1 MTIDG
6 VTGAAARRI
15 RLELLPSLKSLG
27 VSDDAYVVIGNV
39 PAGAHL
45 SAGYGNADRSWLV
58 PATEFNQVDIVAPD
72 DGTQTLVLT
81 VRVVSLD
88 PDRDSFA
95 STIAR
100 FDIHIAPDGEVSTS
114 TPRRPVAEANQPR
127 TTFPAIP
134 GRPVVVN
141 RSRADRYLP
150 LVDSEAELPQDVLE
164 ASHALNHA
172 TVTGRDEGEAARFA
186 RAMARWQ
193 AQELQRWA
201 YREAQMIRRQQQEMA
216 GMAARLR
223 VVDGGRDVGL
233 DERWSSKFA
242 ELVTAQGAELP
253 SQPQDRD
260 NPYAAPGAAKRSA
273 TRSR

>member
-1 MTIDG
+1 MTIDDG
-6 VTGAAARRI
+6 MRSAGARRI
-15 RLELLPSLKSLG
+15 RLELLPPLKSLG

-58 PATEFNQVDIVAPD
+58 PATEFNHVDIVAPD
-72 DGTQTLVLT
+72 DGAETLVLN

-88 PDRDSFA
+88 PHGDSFA

-114 TPRRPVAEANQPR
+114 APRRPAADVSPPR
-127 TTFPAIP
+127 SRFPAVS
-134 GRPVVVN
+134 RAPVVVN

-172 TVTGRDEGEAARFA
+172 SVTGRDDGEAARFA

-201 YREAQMIRRQQQEMA
+201 YREAQMMRRQQQET
-216 GMAARLR
+216 AARLR
-223 VVDGGRDVGL
+223 VVEGGRDIGL

-253 SQPQDRD
+253 TQPQDRD
-260 NPYAAPGAAKRSA
+260 NPYADTSKRPA
-273 TRSR
+273 TRLR

>member
-6 VTGAAARRI
+6 ATGGGARRI
-15 RLELLPSLKSLG
+15 RLELLPPLKSLG

-39 PAGAHL
+39 PVGAHL
-45 SAGYGNADRSWLV
+45 SAGYGNADRSWLI
-58 PATEFNQVDIVAPD
+58 PAAELSQVDIIAPD
-72 DGTQTLVLT
+72 DGAQTLVLN

-88 PDRDSFA
+88 PGRDCFA

-114 TPRRPVAEANQPR
+114 APGRPGADAGPAQP
-127 TTFPAIP
+127 TFPAIL

-150 LVDSEAELPQDVLE
+150 LVDSESELPQDVLE
-164 ASHALNHA
+164 ASHALNRA

-193 AQELQRWA
+193 AQELQRWS
-201 YREAQMIRRQQQEMA
+201 YREAQMLRQQETA
-216 GMAARLR
+216 AMAARLR
-223 VVDGGRDVGL
+223 VVEGGRDVGL

-242 ELVTAQGAELP
+242 ELMTAQGAELP
-253 SQPQDRD
+253 AQPQDRD
-260 NPYAAPGAAKRSA
+260 NPYAAPDATKRPA

>member
-6 VTGAAARRI
+6 ATGAGARRI
-15 RLELLPSLKSLG
+15 RLELLPSLRSLG

-58 PATEFNQVDIVAPD
+58 PATEFNHVDIIAPD
-72 DGTQTLVLT
+72 EGAQTLVLN

-88 PDRDSFA
+88 PGRDSFA

-100 FDIHIAPDGEVSTS
+100 FDIHVAPDGEVSTP
-114 TPRRPVAEANQPR
+114 TPCRPAADAGPSQ
-127 TTFPAIP
+127 TAFPAIP
-134 GRPVVVN
+134 GRPVVIN

-150 LVDSEAELPQDVLE
+150 LVDSESELPQDVLE
-164 ASHALNHA
+164 ASHALNRA

-201 YREAQMIRRQQQEMA
+201 YREAQMLRRQQQETA
-216 GMAARLR
+216 GMGARLR
-223 VVDGGRDVGL
+223 VVEGGRDVGL

-242 ELVTAQGAELP
+242 ELMTAQRAELP
-253 SQPQDRD
+253 AQPQDRD
-260 NPYAAPGAAKRSA
+260 NPYAAADATKRPA

>member
-6 VTGAAARRI
+6 VTGAAARRV

-58 PATEFNQVDIVAPD
+58 PATEFNHVDIVAPD
-72 DGTQTLVLT
+72 DGSQTLVLN

-88 PDRDSFA
+88 PHRDSFA

-114 TPRRPVAEANQPR
+114 APRRPAAEANQPR
-127 TTFPAIP
+127 TTFPAIA
-134 GRPVVVN
+134 GHPVVVN

-164 ASHALNHA
+164 ASHALNQA
-172 TVTGRDEGEAARFA
+172 SVTGRDEGEAARFA

-201 YREAQMIRRQQQEMA
+201 YREAQTMRRQQETA
-216 GMAARLR
+216 SRLR
-223 VVDGGRDVGL
+223 VVEGGRDVGL
-233 DERWSSKFA
+233 DERWSSKLA

-253 SQPQDRD
+253 CQPQDRD
-260 NPYAAPGAAKRSA
+260 NPYTAPDTARRPA

>member
-1 MTIDG
+1 MTIDDG
-6 VTGAAARRI
+6 VTAAGARRI
-15 RLELLPSLKSLG
+15 RLELLPSLKTLG

-72 DGTQTLVLT
+72 DGTQTLVLN

-88 PDRDSFA
+88 PHRDSFA

-114 TPRRPVAEANQPR
+114 APRRPSAEVNPPR
-127 TTFPAIP
+127 TTFPAIS
-134 GRPVVVN
+134 RHPVVVN

-172 TVTGRDEGEAARFA
+172 SVAGRDDGEAARFA

-201 YREAQMIRRQQQEMA
+201 YREAQVMRRQQQET
-216 GMAARLR
+216 AARLR
-223 VVDGGRDVGL
+223 VVDGGRDVNL

-253 SQPQDRD
+253 AQPQDRD
-260 NPYAAPGAAKRSA
+260 NPYASPDTAKRPA

>member
-6 VTGAAARRI
+6 ATGGGARRI

-39 PAGAHL
+39 PVGAHL

-58 PATEFNQVDIVAPD
+58 PATELNQVDIVAPD
-72 DGTQTLVLT
+72 DGAQTLVLN

-88 PDRDSFA
+88 PGRDTFA

-100 FDIHIAPDGEVSTS
+100 FDIHVAPDGEVSTS
-114 TPRRPVAEANQPR
+114 TPGRPAADASHPQAM
-127 TTFPAIP
+127 FPAIP
-134 GRPVVVN
+134 GRPVVIN

-150 LVDSEAELPQDVLE
+150 LVDSESELPQDVLE
-164 ASHALNHA
+164 ASHALNRA

-201 YREAQMIRRQQQEMA
+201 YREAQMLRQQQETA

-223 VVDGGRDVGL
+223 VVEGGRDVGL

-242 ELVTAQGAELP
+242 ELMTAQGAELP
-253 SQPQDRD
+253 AQPQDRD
-260 NPYAAPGAAKRSA
+260 NPYTAPDATKRPA